1 MGGYGYKLSKNQLK
15 IAAKVG
21 IVDSLIHCV
30 YVLPRGVMC
39 KYIDASAIKRLCP
52 METLYWEG
60 DIYNHATLMLL
71 DTNSVKNRPQCLV
84 ILN

>member
-1 MGGYGYKLSKNQLK
+1 MPYRTKNQLK

-30 YVLPRGVMC
+30 YVLQGTSIYS
-39 KYIDASAIKRLCP
+39 YIDASAIKRLCP

-60 DIYNHATLMLL
+60 DIYNLSSLMLL
-71 DTNSVKNRPQCLV
+71 DTNSSRIKQPCLV

>member
-15 IAAKVG
+15 IDLKVG

-30 YVLPRGVMC
+30 YVLPSTSIY

-52 METLYWEG
+52 IKTLYWEG
-60 DIYNHATLMLL
+60 DIYNHSTLMLL
-71 DTNSVKNRPQCLV
+71 DTNSSKNVLLCLV

>member
-1 MGGYGYKLSKNQLK
+1 MPYRTKNQLK
-15 IAAKVG
+15 ITQKVG

-30 YVLPRGVMC
+30 YVLPGTSIYS
-39 KYIDASAIKRLCP
+39 YIDASAIKRLCP

-60 DIYNHATLMLL
+60 DIYNLSCLMLL
-71 DTNSVKNRPQCLV
+71 DTNSVKNKPQCLV